1 MNVEELLN
9 AYRRVAERGNRL
21 PEMDSADVEMSCECL
36 HSAVG
41 AWESIVAF
49 APVAG
54 WLGCQSQNRAFT
66 ATPPPAPDTTTGVLL
81 YAECVNSD
89 GYSLHLRYNGA
100 GAWLLTRFTPHQ
112 GNTYLCDTVKLI
124 ATDSNL
130 GSLRYRRYWQLDPQ
144 HGAEPFTACFIGFEQ
159 ERG

>member
-21 PEMDSADVEMSCECL
+21 PEMNSADFKMGSERLS
-36 HSAVG
+36 SAVE

-54 WLGCQSQNRAFT
+54 WFGCQSQNRAFT
-66 ATPPPAPDTTTGVLL
+66 ANPPPAPDTTTGVLL

-89 GYSLHLRYNGA
+89 GHSLHLRYNGA
-100 GAWLLTRFTPHQ
+100 GAWLLTRFMPRQ
-112 GNTYLCDTVKLI
+112 GNTYLCVTVKLL
-124 ATDSNL
+124 ATDPNL
-130 GSLRYRRYWQLDPQ
+130 GSLRYRRYWQLDPK
-144 HGAEPFTACFIGFEQ
+144 HGVEPFAACFIGFEQ

>member
-9 AYRRVAERGNRL
+9 AYRQVAGCGNKL
-21 PEMDSADVEMSCECL
+21 PEMNSTDFEMSSERL
-36 HSAVG
+36 PSAAE

-54 WLGCQSQNRAFT
+54 WLGCQSENRAFT
-66 ATPPPAPDTTTGVLL
+66 ANPPPAPDRITGVLL

-89 GYSLHLRYNGA
+89 SHSLHLRYNGA
-100 GAWLLTRFTPHQ
+100 GAWLLTRFTPRQ

-124 ATDSNL
+124 ATDPNL
-130 GSLRYRRYWQLDPQ
+130 GSLRYRRYWRLNPQ
-144 HGAEPFTACFIGFEQ
+144 HGAEPFVACFIGFEQ